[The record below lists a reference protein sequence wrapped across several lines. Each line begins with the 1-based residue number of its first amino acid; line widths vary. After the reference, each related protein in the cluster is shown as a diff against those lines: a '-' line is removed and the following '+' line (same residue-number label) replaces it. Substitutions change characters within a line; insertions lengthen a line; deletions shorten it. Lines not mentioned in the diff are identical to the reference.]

1 MSNLEIVKATFD
13 FYCSSLYHLSKT
25 YICLTKVSFNA
36 LGLKDI
42 HFHKQFYMTNVPKKV
57 LI

>member
-1 MSNLEIVKATFD
+1 MSKLKIVKATFD
-13 FYCSSLYHLSKT
+13 FDCSSLYHLSKT

-42 HFHKQFYMTNVPKKV
+42 HFHKQFYKTNCT
-57 LI
+57 